1 MNENKGLEF
10 QALQLEKQ
18 ALALKEQ
25 ALAIREK
32 SLSIKE
38 RKQELETLK
47 NTLVTHP
54 LFSAINNLQDLRTF
68 MSWHV
73 FAVWDFMSLTK
84 RLQRD
89 LTCVTLPWMPP
100 KSAKAARLMNDIVL
114 GEETDKTPNGKSMSH
129 FELYINSMRE
139 ISSDTK
145 QIESFLHF
153 MEEGT
158 HFSDSMKKVKTPE
171 AVQNFVNATIKT
183 ALEGNTSEV
192 LGIFFFG
199 RENVIPPM
207 FNRILEK
214 WKVEEKDAP
223 MFVFYLKR
231 HIELDSDEHGPAAMA
246 LIEELCPN
254 PEQQLD
260 LYNAAVA
267 AVQSRIELWDNLLQ
281 HINSTK

>member
-1 MNENKGLEF
+1 MTANRGLEA
-10 QALQLEKQ
+10 QSLVINDTTLIIQEK
-18 ALALKEQ
+18 
-25 ALAIREK
+25 
-32 SLSIKE
+32 
-38 RKQELETLK
+38 KQELDALK
-47 NTLVTHP
+47 NKLVTHP
-54 LFSAINNLQDLRTF
+54 LFSSINNLEDLRTF

-114 GEETDKTPNGKSMSH
+114 GEETDKIPSGKSMSH
-129 FELYINSMRE
+129 FELYINAIKEVSG
-139 ISSDTK
+139 DTQ
-145 QIESFLHF
+145 QIDSFLHLVQ
-153 MEEGT
+153 EGT
-158 HFSDSMKKVKTPE
+158 HFSEAMEKVETPQ
-171 AVQNFVNATIKT
+171 AVQKFVNATIKT

-192 LGIFFFG
+192 LGSFFFG

-214 WKVEEKDAP
+214 WKVEEQDAP

-246 LIEELCPN
+246 LIDELCPT
-254 PEQQLD
+254 PQQELD
-260 LYNAAVA
+260 LYNAAVS
-267 AVQSRIELWDNLLQ
+267 AVESRIELWDGLLE
-281 HINSTK
+281 HINAK